1 MNSKDEQSLKFLED
15 LATIGQ
21 QSFMV
26 TGCKFYKTQAHE
38 RQGRTLTPSSSSWPT
53 SLASPL
59 P

>member
-1 MNSKDEQSLKFLED
+1 MNSKDELSLKFLED

-38 RQGRTLTPSSSSWPT
+38 RQGRTHFPGPSPAIT
-53 SLASPL
+53 V
-59 P
+59 